1 MALRRKFWMT
11 PHILSLLSCCVLSSC
26 SGVRELRSR
35 GWKPASTMNSIIFS
49 IFQFPTC
56 PAQCFRF
63 AFAGFCF
70 ARPPCLDHPLR
81 WEHQVVIFIAVVW
94 TYALAVESPICIGH
108 HHFKVETS
116 GVFYA
121 MPPVEFV
128 VLEDVDHDRAE
139 WSKIPVHFSSA
150 SAFVSPRSG
159 SLLVPTWSLRAHLG
173 KTSVSFRCSSCL
185 FSSDSR
191 ILISSSSSWAGG
203 EFYAAS
209 TSMSCA

>member
-1 MALRRKFWMT
+1 MLCPVLLFRGQGVEISWMKT
-11 PHILSLLSCCVLSSC
+11 SFHHELHHLLDLKRCADDY
-26 SGVRELRSR
+26 RH
-35 GWKPASTMNSIIFS
+35 W
-49 IFQFPTC
+49 FQFSTC

-209 TSMSCA
+209 TSMSWA